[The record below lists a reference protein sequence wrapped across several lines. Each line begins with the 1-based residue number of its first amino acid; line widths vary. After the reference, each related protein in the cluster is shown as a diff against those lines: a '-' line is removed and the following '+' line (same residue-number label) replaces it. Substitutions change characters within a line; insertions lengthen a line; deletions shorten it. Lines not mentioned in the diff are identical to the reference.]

1 MMVGTPKGCYAGPPS
16 GWLICG
22 STAAGCRLSCHATLS
37 LTACWLLLCAY
48 LAPPQGSDY
57 ISSLSLGDEHDAG
70 NHTPGSHSH
79 SLCSAADMDP
89 AMREAVVANAAAAA
103 VTAFAS
109 AAAATSS
116 GGGEQA
122 GMQLPPVPSG
132 GQPCNGVSD
141 AGDVAVSSRQSGNNS
156 PPRQYSYLPGR
167 PPSFH
172 DLARAMREFHEQQ
185 MAEMAEARSREAA
198 VAAATPVA
206 NGVGHGVGEL
216 GSFHSGALNT
226 PLDSPPL
233 VEVKLP
239 NGALN
244 PTVLAKVAATA
255 ATAAA
260 SALNE
265 VMPQRNGQ
273 TATTPVCTIA
283 SYSNCKEEHS

>member
-1 MMVGTPKGCYAGPPS
+1 MESLEQCSPS
-16 GWLICG
+16 GY
-22 STAAGCRLSCHATLS
+22 SCHHLFES
-37 LTACWLLLCAY
+37 VLTACWLLLPLPCV
-48 LAPPQGSDY
+48 LSSSPQGSDY
-57 ISSLSLGDEHDAG
+57 ISSLSLGDEHDCG
-70 NHTPGSHSH
+70 NHTPGGSHSH
-79 SLCSAADMDP
+79 SMCSAADMDP

-116 GGGEQA
+116 GGGISEQPGA
-122 GMQLPPVPSG
+122 ALPPAPPSS
-132 GQPCNGVSD
+132 QPRNGTTSD
-141 AGDVAVSSRQSGNNS
+141 AGEAALGSRQSGTNS
-156 PPRQYSYLPGR
+156 PPRQYNYLPGR

-198 VAAATPVA
+198 AAAAATPVA
-206 NGVGHGVGEL
+206 NGVCHGVGEL
-216 GSFHSGALNT
+216 GSFHSGTLST

-239 NGALN
+239 NGASLN

-273 TATTPVCTIA
+273 QPAPATVCTIA

>member
-1 MMVGTPKGCYAGPPS
+1 
-16 GWLICG
+16 
-22 STAAGCRLSCHATLS
+22 
-37 LTACWLLLCAY
+37 
-48 LAPPQGSDY
+48 
-57 ISSLSLGDEHDAG
+57 
-70 NHTPGSHSH
+70 
-79 SLCSAADMDP
+79 
-89 AMREAVVANAAAAA
+89 MREAMVANAAAAA

-109 AAAATSS
+109 AAAATS
-116 GGGEQA
+116 GGGGGLGEQSSA
-122 GMQLPPVPSG
+122 MLPPVPPGS
-132 GQPCNGVSD
+132 QLRSNPSD
-141 AGDVAVSSRQSGNNS
+141 AGHVALSSRQSGNNT

-167 PPSFH
+167 PPSYH

-185 MAEMAEARSREAA
+185 MVEMAEARSRDAA
-198 VAAATPVA
+198 VAAAAGPLA

-226 PLDSPPL
+226 PPDSPPL

-260 SALNE
+260 TALNE

-273 TATTPVCTIA
+273 TAPVPVCTIA